1 MMNTP
6 QSREGNVIR
15 YLVYFAVFMFTALAD
30 NLAIKSS
37 AISIWNIILFII
49 VASMCTLFYIYR
61 YNREQRFFD
70 SRFNVSWLSSFRMT
84 LALSLVVAGGR
95 IGISYLQLYRGMAA
109 SPLQN
114 AYLAPASTLLYWFM
128 MVANGLV
135 MPILE
140 EYLCTGFLFNY
151 WFCAEQK
158 RVAYLGILCS
168 GLLYAVLSFQFAPAA
183 LVCNLG
189 FGMLFAWSY
198 LSTQTIWM
206 PIYLAALNGVLTMVT
221 LAV

>member
-1 MMNTP
+1 MNTP
-6 QSREGNVIR
+6 QSREGNIIR
-15 YLVYFAVFMFTALAD
+15 YLVYFAVFIFTALVD
-30 NLAIKSS
+30 DLAIKSS
-37 AISIWNIILFII
+37 SISIWNIILFVI

-70 SRFNVSWLSSFRMT
+70 SRFNVPWLSSYRLT
-84 LALSLVVAGGR
+84 VTLSLLVAGGR
-95 IGISYLQLYRGMAA
+95 IGVSYLQLYHGMAA

-114 AYLAPASTLLYWFM
+114 AYLAHASALLYWFM
-128 MVANGLV
+128 LVANGVV
-135 MPILE
+135 MPVLE

-151 WFCAEQK
+151 WFRAEQK
-158 RVAYLGILCS
+158 SVAYLGILCS
-168 GLLYAVLSFQFAPAA
+168 GLLYAALSFQFAPAVLA
-183 LVCNLG
+183 CNVC

-221 LAV
+221 VVV

>member
-1 MMNTP
+1 MNTP
-6 QSREGNVIR
+6 QSREGNIIR
-15 YLVYFAVFMFTALAD
+15 YLVYFAVFIFTALVD

-37 AISIWNIILFII
+37 SISIWNIILFVI

-70 SRFNVSWLSSFRMT
+70 SRFNVPWLSSYRLT
-84 LALSLVVAGGR
+84 VTLSLLVAGGR
-95 IGISYLQLYRGMAA
+95 IGVSYLQLYHGMAA

-114 AYLAPASTLLYWFM
+114 AYLAHASALLYWFM
-128 MVANGLV
+128 MVANGVV
-135 MPILE
+135 MPVLE

-151 WFCAEQK
+151 WFRAEQK
-158 RVAYLGILCS
+158 SVAYLGILCS
-168 GLLYAVLSFQFAPAA
+168 GLLYAVLSFQFAPAVLA
-183 LVCNLG
+183 CNVC

>member
-1 MMNTP
+1 MNTP
-6 QSREGNVIR
+6 QSREGNIIR
-15 YLVYFAVFMFTALAD
+15 YLVYFAVFIFTALVD
-30 NLAIKSS
+30 DLAIKSS
-37 AISIWNIILFII
+37 SISIWNIILFVI

-70 SRFNVSWLSSFRMT
+70 SRFNVPWLSSYRLT
-84 LALSLVVAGGR
+84 VTLSLLVAGGR
-95 IGISYLQLYRGMAA
+95 IGVSYLQLYHGMAA

-114 AYLAPASTLLYWFM
+114 AYLAHASALLYWFM
-128 MVANGLV
+128 MVANGVV
-135 MPILE
+135 MPVLE

-151 WFCAEQK
+151 WFRTEQK
-158 RVAYLGILCS
+158 SVAYLGILCS
-168 GLLYAVLSFQFAPAA
+168 GLLYAALSFQFAPAA
-183 LVCNLG
+183 LACNVC

-221 LAV
+221 VVV

>member
-1 MMNTP
+1 MNTP
-6 QSREGNVIR
+6 QSREGNIIR
-15 YLVYFAVFMFTALAD
+15 YLVYFAVFIFTSLVD
-30 NLAIKSS
+30 DLVIKSS
-37 AISIWNIILFII
+37 SISIWNIILFVI

-70 SRFNVSWLSSFRMT
+70 SRFNVPWLSSYRLT
-84 LALSLVVAGGR
+84 VTLSLLVAGGR
-95 IGISYLQLYRGMAA
+95 IGVSYLQLYHGMAA

-114 AYLAPASTLLYWFM
+114 AYLAHASALRYWFM
-128 MVANGLV
+128 MVANGVV
-135 MPILE
+135 MPVLE

-151 WFCAEQK
+151 WFRAEQK
-158 RVAYLGILCS
+158 SVAYLGILCS
-168 GLLYAVLSFQFAPAA
+168 GLLYAALSFQFAPAA
-183 LVCNLG
+183 LACNVC

-221 LAV
+221 VVV

>member
-1 MMNTP
+1 MNTP
-6 QSREGNVIR
+6 QSREGNIIR
-15 YLVYFAVFMFTALAD
+15 YLVYFAVFIFTALVD
-30 NLAIKSS
+30 DLAIKSS
-37 AISIWNIILFII
+37 SISIWNIILFVI

-70 SRFNVSWLSSFRMT
+70 SHFNVPWLSSYRLT
-84 LALSLVVAGGR
+84 VTLSLLVAGGR
-95 IGISYLQLYRGMAA
+95 IGVSYLQLYHGMAA

-114 AYLAPASTLLYWFM
+114 AYLAHASALLYWFM
-128 MVANGLV
+128 MVANGVV
-135 MPILE
+135 MPVLE

-151 WFCAEQK
+151 WFRAEQK
-158 RVAYLGILCS
+158 SVAYLGILCS
-168 GLLYAVLSFQFAPAA
+168 GLLYAVLSFQFAPAVLA
-183 LVCNLG
+183 CNVC

-221 LAV
+221 VVV

>member
-6 QSREGNVIR
+6 QSREGNIIR
-15 YLVYFAVFMFTALAD
+15 YLVYFAVFIFTALVD
-30 NLAIKSS
+30 DLAIKSS
-37 AISIWNIILFII
+37 SISIWNIILFVI

-70 SRFNVSWLSSFRMT
+70 SRFNVPWLSSYRLT
-84 LALSLVVAGGR
+84 VTLSLLVAGGR
-95 IGISYLQLYRGMAA
+95 IGVSYLQLYHGMAA

-114 AYLAPASTLLYWFM
+114 AYLAHASALLYWFM
-128 MVANGLV
+128 MVANGVV
-135 MPILE
+135 MPVLE

-151 WFCAEQK
+151 WFRAEQK
-158 RVAYLGILCS
+158 SVAYLGILCS
-168 GLLYAVLSFQFAPAA
+168 GLLYAVLSFQFAPAVLA
-183 LVCNLG
+183 CNVC

-221 LAV
+221 VVV

>member
-1 MMNTP
+1 MNTP
-6 QSREGNVIR
+6 KSREGNIIR
-15 YLVYFAVFMFTALAD
+15 YLVYFAVFIFTALVD
-30 NLAIKSS
+30 DLAIKSS
-37 AISIWNIILFII
+37 SISIWNIILFVI

-70 SRFNVSWLSSFRMT
+70 SRFNVPWLSSYRLT
-84 LALSLVVAGGR
+84 VTLSLLVAGGR
-95 IGISYLQLYRGMAA
+95 IGVSYLQLYHGMAA

-114 AYLAPASTLLYWFM
+114 AYLAHASALLYWFM
-128 MVANGLV
+128 MVANGVV
-135 MPILE
+135 MPVLE

-151 WFCAEQK
+151 WFRAEQK
-158 RVAYLGILCS
+158 SVAYLGILCS
-168 GLLYAVLSFQFAPAA
+168 GLLYAVLSFQFAPAVLA
-183 LVCNLG
+183 CNVC

-221 LAV
+221 VVV

>member
-1 MMNTP
+1 MNTP
-6 QSREGNVIR
+6 QSREGNIIR
-15 YLVYFAVFMFTALAD
+15 YLVYFAVFIFTALVD
-30 NLAIKSS
+30 DLAIKSS
-37 AISIWNIILFII
+37 SISIWNIILFVI

-70 SRFNVSWLSSFRMT
+70 SRFNVPWLSSYRLT
-84 LALSLVVAGGR
+84 VTLSLLVAGGR
-95 IGISYLQLYRGMAA
+95 IGVSYLQLYHGMAA

-114 AYLAPASTLLYWFM
+114 AYLANASALLYWFM
-128 MVANGLV
+128 MVANGVV
-135 MPILE
+135 MPVLE

-151 WFCAEQK
+151 WFRAEQK
-158 RVAYLGILCS
+158 SVAYLGILCS
-168 GLLYAVLSFQFAPAA
+168 GLLYAALSFQFAPAVLA
-183 LVCNLG
+183 CNVC

-221 LAV
+221 VVV

>member
-1 MMNTP
+1 MNTP
-6 QSREGNVIR
+6 QSREGNIIR
-15 YLVYFAVFMFTALAD
+15 YLVYFAVFIFTALVD
-30 NLAIKSS
+30 DLAIKSS
-37 AISIWNIILFII
+37 SISIWNIILFVI

-70 SRFNVSWLSSFRMT
+70 SRFNVPWLSSYRLT
-84 LALSLVVAGGR
+84 VTLSLLVAGGR
-95 IGISYLQLYRGMAA
+95 IGVSYLQLYHGMAA

-114 AYLAPASTLLYWFM
+114 AYLAHASALLYWFM
-128 MVANGLV
+128 MVANGVV
-135 MPILE
+135 MPVLE

-151 WFCAEQK
+151 WFRAEQK
-158 RVAYLGILCS
+158 SVAYLGILCS
-168 GLLYAVLSFQFAPAA
+168 GLLYAALSFQFAPAFLA
-183 LVCNLG
+183 CNVC

-221 LAV
+221 VVV

>member
-1 MMNTP
+1 MNTP
-6 QSREGNVIR
+6 QSREGNIIR
-15 YLVYFAVFMFTALAD
+15 YLVYFAVFIFTALVD
-30 NLAIKSS
+30 DLAIKSS
-37 AISIWNIILFII
+37 SISIWNIILFVI

-70 SRFNVSWLSSFRMT
+70 SRFNVPWLSSYRLT
-84 LALSLVVAGGR
+84 VTLSLLVAGGR
-95 IGISYLQLYRGMAA
+95 IGVSYLQLYHGMAA

-114 AYLAPASTLLYWFM
+114 AYLAHASALLYWFM
-128 MVANGLV
+128 MVANGVV
-135 MPILE
+135 MPVLE

-151 WFCAEQK
+151 WFRAEQK
-158 RVAYLGILCS
+158 SVAYLGILCS

-183 LVCNLG
+183 LVCNVC

-221 LAV
+221 VVV

>member
-1 MMNTP
+1 MNTP
-6 QSREGNVIR
+6 QSREGNIIR
-15 YLVYFAVFMFTALAD
+15 YLVYFAVFIFTALVD
-30 NLAIKSS
+30 DLAIKSS
-37 AISIWNIILFII
+37 SISIWNIILFVI

-70 SRFNVSWLSSFRMT
+70 SRFNVPWLSSYRLT
-84 LALSLVVAGGR
+84 VTLSLLVAGGR
-95 IGISYLQLYRGMAA
+95 IGVSYLQLYHGMAA

-114 AYLAPASTLLYWFM
+114 AYLAHASALLYWFM
-128 MVANGLV
+128 MVANGVV
-135 MPILE
+135 MPVLE

-151 WFCAEQK
+151 WFRAEQK
-158 RVAYLGILCS
+158 SVAYLGILCS
-168 GLLYAVLSFQFAPAA
+168 GLLYAVLSFQFAPAVLA
-183 LVCNLG
+183 CNVC

-221 LAV
+221 VVV